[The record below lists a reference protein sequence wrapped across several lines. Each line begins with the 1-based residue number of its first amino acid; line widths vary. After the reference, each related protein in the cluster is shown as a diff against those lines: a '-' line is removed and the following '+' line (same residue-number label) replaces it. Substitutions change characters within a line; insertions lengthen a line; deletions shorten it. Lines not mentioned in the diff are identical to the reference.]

1 MSIKSINK
9 ATYEDL
15 LRIPGVNSEIAAEIL
30 ETRTKK
36 GLFSN
41 KGSLSSVP
49 GLSQEVITELGK
61 SFSFG
66 EKKITEGVSGYIL
79 DKINPGVLDAT
90 QPAKPNAGSG
100 GSDIKPSLPDIT
112 SIPSVL
118 TFTHTSTISITNQ
131 TGFESSDIS
140 IVIEYSVAMD
150 DLVVVRSTN
159 AKPDYNYSNYTIS
172 IVEVFPVLLEKG
184 IVAYAKLPSGVQTAR
199 TIFTEEQFQNGQL
212 SLKLENAQPLTIAE
226 PVSRDLYLQMPK
238 YIQGRVLDSN
248 NVEKMSNAL
257 VIIYT
262 STVENPTSSDYVI
275 SGYAE
280 TDSLGY
286 FTIPYI
292 SGYFESA
299 YALVGLKGES
309 EVDIKLSD
317 SDTDNFPEKLILVI
331 DYEAPE
337 TEDCGCELDFTRD
350 KQILEEFSYYTVV
363 RITEPKVKGL
373 TLTDTPDVKVRDLL
387 GDMPWLL
394 PGFLDSYK
402 FMFGTGASS
411 SSKDLIDDNSAISLL
426 NNYSISRDVLSSYM
440 LKKKSLSSKDIYEL
454 LQLNERSKLQSIVDR
469 ATADYGGRSR
479 LDDTHVVDWD
489 EDPTI
494 YQATEIAHGHLLQ
507 FKQIWTADGYSIGD
521 LLYSLPL
528 APGQKKQIV
537 VYDWEHKTSGM
548 RDDSLSYSERLDA
561 EISRDRDINE
571 IVNATLSES
580 IDASSTA
587 KSSSFSAGGGTGVAG
602 FYGVAFGAVI
612 GASGGSSKA
621 SSTASQDSFRE
632 TTGSSHQSLS
642 DRTTQ
647 SASSVRNQRSTV
659 IQTVSDGEKFQVTS
673 ESVANYNHCHS
684 MTMQYFEVLRHFK
697 VYQKL
702 VGVQECLFVP
712 LEMKPFDVYKANRWY
727 DILNRSIYLPQ
738 YRKGLPAIKRYL
750 DNWEHANFPDGKYCE
765 EEVLN
770 IKGDISVIFRL
781 GCPANSSTDEFVAEN
796 WLWSSLLMPYT
807 SASSFYNRYKAQ
819 QNALDDYFASEYG
832 TKIAQEF
839 VNKLRLYAIDKD
851 GNATEVPID
860 CTLVSEFRN
869 KVELKISIRS
879 SGSMPKLTRESI
891 TQLKL
896 SAQFGK
902 DSISAFQTLFPDAY
916 DLYSSLVPA
925 SYLLPT
931 GSSVV
936 VKSAKIAYS
945 TEHFDGWLVSDT
957 GVNNDITTADD
968 VWLYTP
974 LSQKE
979 KHNPKDEDVTLC
991 NNLIDHLNANI
1002 ELYHKAIWVK
1012 MSPERRF
1019 MLLDGIVCTGTGVNG
1034 RSVASVVDNKVIGV
1048 VGNSLIMPVAPGQY
1062 INPTFKYPVDS
1073 TGKVIDLLELYRTND
1088 PDPTTIT
1095 VPTKGVFAEAV
1106 MGSCNSCEKIEEDR
1120 FWRWEQSPIP
1130 DSPTAIGSV
1139 DPNATRSQS
1148 LSNMTSEAFPN
1159 PIINIQNSPSAPDPQ
1174 GLSSALS
1181 LVGKSDA
1188 FRDLTGLAAN
1198 QANAI
1203 KALDSAYSSA
1213 QYYAGQ
1219 AADLTKLALQGK
1231 MSKDMDRVI
1240 DKIEDSKAK
1249 GLISSEQANE
1259 LTQKAI
1265 NSAIGAGATSGKPLS
1280 SIESDKKMSD
1290 AQTSAV
1296 QAVASK
1302 GGSFSVRNTDGS
1314 TLEAEVTSTES
1325 SNDTDTTTSSGE
1337 DYMAAAVSELTNDSV
1352 VVPDS
1357 WGSELVDAV
1366 RGGSDV

>member
-15 LRIPGVNSEIAAEIL
+15 LRIPGINSETATEIL

-36 GLFSN
+36 GSFTN
-41 KGSLSSVP
+41 KGSLSSVA
-49 GLSQEVITELGK
+49 GLSQDLITELGK
-61 SFSFG
+61 NFSFS
-66 EKKITEGVSGYIL
+66 EKKITEGVGGLIM
-79 DKINPGVLDAT
+79 DKIIPGI
-90 QPAKPNAGSG
+90 AGINESVKSG
-100 GSDIKPSLPDIT
+100 TGSTSENKPSLPDIVD
-112 SIPSVL
+112 IPKV
-118 TFTHTSTISITNQ
+118 TMFTY
-131 TGFESSDIS
+131 SSEIAVENKTDFDSADIS
-140 IVIEYSVAMD
+140 VVVEYSVAMN
-150 DLVVVRSTN
+150 DLVVVRSVN
-159 AKPDYNYSNYTIS
+159 AQPDYSYQKFKIS
-172 IVEVFPVLLEKG
+172 IVETYPVLLDKG
-184 IVAYAKLPSGVQTAR
+184 LVVYAKLPNGSQTAR
-199 TIFTEEQFQNGQL
+199 TIFTERQFQNAEM
-212 SLKLENAQPLTIAE
+212 SLKLENATPLALTQ
-226 PVSRDLYLQMPK
+226 PVSIDLFSQMPK

-257 VIIYT
+257 VVIYT
-262 STVENPTSSDYVI
+262 STTENPTSSDYII

-286 FTIPYI
+286 FTIPYV
-292 SGYFESA
+292 SGQFAGA
-299 YALVGLKGES
+299 YALIGLKGGFK
-309 EVDIKLSD
+309 VDIKLTD
-317 SDTDNFPEKLILVI
+317 SETDNFPEKLILVL
-331 DYEAPE
+331 DYEAAE
-337 TEDCGCELDFTRD
+337 ENEDCGCNLDFHRD
-350 KQILEEFSYYTVV
+350 KQILEEFSYYTAV

-373 TLTDTPDVKVRDLL
+373 TLTDAPDVKVRDII

-394 PGFLDSYK
+394 PGFLNSYK
-402 FMFGTGASS
+402 LLYGNESS
-411 SSKDLIDDNSAISLL
+411 STKELIDDSSAISML
-426 NNYSISRDVLSSYM
+426 NNYTINKDVLSSYM
-440 LKKKSLSSKDIYEL
+440 LKKKSLKSSDIQEL
-454 LQLNERSKLQSIVDR
+454 LHLNERSKLRVLVDR
-469 ATADYGGRSR
+469 SVTDYGGRTK
-479 LDDTHVVDWD
+479 LDDNHVVDWD

-507 FKQIWTADGYSIGD
+507 FKQMWTADGYSIGD

-537 VYDWEHKTSGM
+537 VYDWEHKTSAL

-561 EISRDRDINE
+561 EITRDRDINE

-580 IDASSTA
+580 IDASSSA
-587 KSSSFSAGGGTGVAG
+587 KSSSFSAGGGAGVAG
-602 FYGVAFGAVI
+602 FYGVAFGAVV

-632 TTGSSHQSLS
+632 TTGSTHQSLLDKTS
-642 DRTTQ
+642 Q
-647 SASSVRNQRSTV
+647 SASAVRNQRSTV

-673 ESVANYNHCHS
+673 ETVANYNHCHS

-712 LEMKPFDVYKANRWY
+712 LEMKPFDIYKADRWS
-727 DILNRSIYLPQ
+727 DILSRSVYLPQ
-738 YRKGLPAIKRYL
+738 YRKGFAAIKRYL
-750 DNWEHANFPDGKYCE
+750 DNWEHANFPNGKYCE
-765 EEVLN
+765 EQILN
-770 IKGDISVIFRL
+770 LKGDITLSFRL
-781 GCPANSSTDEFVAEN
+781 GCPANSSTDEFVASN

-807 SASSFYNRYKAQ
+807 SASAFYNRYKAQ
-819 QNALDDYFASEYG
+819 QSALDDYFASEYG
-832 TKIAQEF
+832 MKIAQEF
-839 VNKLRLYAIDKD
+839 VNKLKLYAVDKD
-851 GNATEVPID
+851 GRSTEIPID

-869 KVELKISIRS
+869 KVDLKVSIRS
-879 SGSMPKLTRESI
+879 TGNMPQITRDSI
-891 TQLKL
+891 SQLRL
-896 SAQFGK
+896 SAQFEK
-902 DSISAFQTLFPDAY
+902 DSLSAFKTLFPDAY
-916 DLYSSLVPA
+916 NLFSSLVPA
-925 SYLLPT
+925 SYLLPS
-931 GSSVV
+931 GSSVI
-936 VKSAKIAYS
+936 VKSAKIGYS

-957 GVNNDITTADD
+957 SVNNDITTADD
-968 VWLYTP
+968 VWIYTP
-974 LSQKE
+974 LSLKE

-1002 ELYHKAIWVK
+1002 ELYHKAIWVR

-1019 MLLDGIVCTGTGVNG
+1019 MLLDGIVCTGNGVNG

-1048 VGNSLIMPVAPGQY
+1048 VGNCLIMPVAPGQY
-1062 INPTFKYPVDS
+1062 INPTFRYPVDS
-1073 TGKVIDLLELYRTND
+1073 TGKVVDLLELYRTND
-1088 PDPTTIT
+1088 PDPVTVT

-1139 DPNATRSQS
+1139 DPNASRSQT
-1148 LSNMTSEAFPN
+1148 LGNMTSSSFPN

-1174 GLSSALS
+1174 GLTSALS

-1203 KALDSAYSSA
+1203 KALDSAYNSA

-1240 DKIEDSKAK
+1240 DKIEDSKSK
-1249 GLISSEQANE
+1249 GLITEEQANE

-1265 NSAIGAGATSGKPLS
+1265 NSAIGAGATSSKS
-1280 SIESDKKMSD
+1280 STPDEASKKMSE

-1296 QAVASK
+1296 QAVAAK
-1302 GGSFSVRNTDGS
+1302 GGSISVKNTDGS
-1314 TLEAEVTSTES
+1314 TLEAEVTA
-1325 SNDTDTTTSSGE
+1325 TTSTNAAEASATSQN
-1337 DYMAAAVSELTNDSV
+1337 DYMASVVSGMTNDSTV
-1352 VVPDS
+1352 APDS
-1357 WGSELVDAV
+1357 WGADLVDAV

>member
-15 LRIPGVNSEIAAEIL
+15 LRIPGVNSETATEII
-30 ETRTKK
+30 ETRMKK
-36 GLFSN
+36 GSFNN
-41 KGSLSSVP
+41 KGSLSSIP
-49 GLSQEVITELGK
+49 GLSQDVITEIGK
-61 SFSFG
+61 SFSFS
-66 EKKITEGVSGYIL
+66 ERKITEGVGGLII
-79 DKINPGVLDAT
+79 DKITPGAAGT
-90 QPAKPNAGSG
+90 SEPNKAGDS
-100 GSDIKPSLPDIT
+100 KPSLPDIVD
-112 SIPSVL
+112 IPKVIM
-118 TFTHTSTISITNQ
+118 FTHSSEIIVDNK
-131 TGFESSDIS
+131 TGFDSADIS
-140 IVIEYSVAMD
+140 IVIEYSVAMN
-150 DLVVVRSTN
+150 DLVVLRSAN
-159 AKPDYNYSNYTIS
+159 AKPDYDYEKYQIS
-172 IVEVFPVLLEKG
+172 IVETFPVLLEKG
-184 IVAYAKLPSGVQTAR
+184 IVAYAKLPNGSQTAR
-199 TIFTEEQFQNGQL
+199 TIFTEQQFKNEQM
-212 SLKLENAQPLTIAE
+212 SLKLEDAKPLALLQ
-226 PVSRDLYLQMPK
+226 PVSRDLFLQMPK

-248 NVEKMSNAL
+248 NVDKMANAL

-262 STVENPTSSDYVI
+262 STVENPTSSDFVI

-292 SGYFESA
+292 NGQFESA
-299 YALVGLKGES
+299 YALVGLKGGF
-309 EVDIKLSD
+309 EVDIKLTD
-317 SDTDNFPEKLILVI
+317 SETNNFPEKLILVL
-331 DYEAPE
+331 DYEVE
-337 TEDCGCELDFTRD
+337 EEEGDCGCDLDFHRD

-373 TLTDTPDVKVRDLL
+373 TLTDTPDIKVRDII

-394 PGFLDSYK
+394 PGFLSSYK
-402 FMFGTGASS
+402 LLYGNESS
-411 SSKDLIDDNSAISLL
+411 AKTEELIDDASAISML
-426 NNYSISRDVLSSYM
+426 NNYSISKDVLSSYM
-440 LKKKSLSSKDIYEL
+440 LKKKSLSSSDILEL
-454 LQLNERSKLQSIVDR
+454 LQLNERSKLRVLVDR
-469 ATADYGGRSR
+469 AAADYGGRSR

-507 FKQIWTADGYSIGD
+507 FKQMWTADGYSIGD

-537 VYDWEHKTSGM
+537 VYDWEHKTSAL
-548 RDDSLSYSERLDA
+548 RDDSLSYSERMDA
-561 EISRDRDINE
+561 EITRDRDINE

-580 IDASSTA
+580 IDASSSA

-602 FYGVAFGAVI
+602 FYGVAFGAVV

-632 TTGSSHQSLS
+632 TTGSTHQSLL
-642 DRTTQ
+642 DRTSQ
-647 SASSVRNQRSTV
+647 SASAVRNQRSTV

-673 ESVANYNHCHS
+673 ETVANYNHCHS

-697 VYQKL
+697 IYQKL

-712 LEMKPFDVYKANRWY
+712 LEMKPFDVYKANRWS
-727 DILNRSIYLPQ
+727 DILSRSIYLPQ
-738 YRKGLPAIKRYL
+738 HRKGLPAIKRYL
-750 DNWEHANFPDGKYCE
+750 DNWEHANFPDGMYCE
-765 EEVLN
+765 EQILN
-770 IKGDISVIFRL
+770 LKGDITLSFRL
-781 GCPANSSTDEFVAEN
+781 GCPANSTTDEFVAAN

-807 SASSFYNRYKAQ
+807 SASAFYNRYKAQ

-832 TKIAQEF
+832 SKIAQEF
-839 VNKLRLYAIDKD
+839 VSKLRLYAVDKD
-851 GNATEVPID
+851 GRSTEIPID

-869 KVELKISIRS
+869 KVDLKISIRS
-879 SGSMPKLTRESI
+879 SGSMPQITRESI
-891 TQLKL
+891 TQLRL
-896 SAQFGK
+896 SAQFEK
-902 DSISAFQTLFPDAY
+902 DSLSAFKTLFPDAY
-916 DLYSSLVPA
+916 SLYSSLVPS
-925 SYLLPT
+925 SYLLPS

-936 VKSAKIAYS
+936 VKSAKIGYS

-968 VWLYTP
+968 VWMYTP

-1019 MLLDGIVCTGTGVNG
+1019 MLLDGIVCTGNGVNG

-1048 VGNSLIMPVAPGQY
+1048 VGNCLIMPVAPGQY
-1062 INPTFKYPVDS
+1062 INPTFQYPVDS
-1073 TGKVIDLLELYRTND
+1073 TGKVVDLLELYRTNE
-1088 PDPTTIT
+1088 PDPVTVT

-1139 DPNATRSQS
+1139 DPNASRSQS
-1148 LSNMTSEAFPN
+1148 LDNMTPQAFPN
-1159 PIINIQNSPSAPDPQ
+1159 PIISIQNAPSAPDPQ
-1174 GLSSALS
+1174 GLTAALS

-1240 DKIEDSKAK
+1240 DKIEDSKSK
-1249 GLISSEQANE
+1249 GLITDQQANE

-1265 NSAIGAGATSGKPLS
+1265 NSAIGAGAVSNKS
-1280 SIESDKKMSD
+1280 SASEEAAKKMSE

-1296 QAVASK
+1296 QAVAAK
-1302 GGSFSVRNTDGS
+1302 GGSFAVRNTDGS
-1314 TLEAEVTSTES
+1314 TLEAEVTETVTSDSNNTEA
-1325 SNDTDTTTSSGE
+1325 SGV
-1337 DYMAAAVSELTNDSV
+1337 DYMASAVSSLTNDSTV
-1352 VVPDS
+1352 APDS
-1357 WGSELVDAV
+1357 WGADLVDVV